1 MTEDTSPE
9 NLRKFLESDD
19 PAMVRMGLSMAKGAE
34 LEITVKDLENL
45 LQHENV
51 EIVKI
56 GFEFVIK
63 NKSEEETIEV
73 ILDLLEADE
82 LDEIIAEGLISK
94 DFGGIIYDNYW
105 KPGYTL
111 HGGQLV
117 TFYGDAVAT
126 AIIKIDEEWKN
137 ALCADSCEMIE
148 AIDWEGMPEDDD
160 MNGYPTNYINIIT
173 EYGSEEDIRT
183 ILPLL
188 SSDDE
193 EVKSVALEALSDW
206 CHSLVWSDAS
216 ASTETVMSIVN
227 EILTYVSE
235 EEMEELGYTKDA
247 FE

>member
-1 MTEDTSPE
+1 M
-9 NLRKFLESDD
+9 
-19 PAMVRMGLSMAKGAE
+19 
-34 LEITVKDLENL
+34 
-45 LQHENV
+45 
-51 EIVKI
+51 
-56 GFEFVIK
+56 
-63 NKSEEETIEV
+63 
-73 ILDLLEADE
+73 
-82 LDEIIAEGLISK
+82 
-94 DFGGIIYDNYW
+94 
-105 KPGYTL
+105 

>member
-1 MTEDTSPE
+1 MGLEILLHMTEDTSPE

-19 PAMVRMGLSMAKGAE
+19 PAMVRMGLSMAKGNGVPEE
-34 LEITVKDLENL
+34 LLPTILSLYMWDIWDDNNTIRKTAKSVFMKYTPVDIQEKVKDNFRFQQL
-45 LQHENV
+45 
-51 EIVKI
+51 
-56 GFEFVIK
+56 
-63 NKSEEETIEV
+63 SMEEETIEV

-82 LDEIIAEGLISK
+82 LDEIIAEGLINK

-111 HGGQLV
+111 HGGELV

-137 ALCADSCEMIE
+137 TLCADSCEMIE

-160 MNGYPTNYINIIT
+160 MNGYPTTYINIIT

-188 SSDDE
+188 SSDDK
-193 EVKSVALEALSDW
+193 EVKSVAG
-206 CHSLVWSDAS
+206 
-216 ASTETVMSIVN
+216 TV
-227 EILTYVSE
+227 
-235 EEMEELGYTKDA
+235 
-247 FE
+247 